1 MNTKEIKQRWEK
13 IFNEASELLYNNLKE
28 GESLNIN
35 LSAEETDFIRLNN
48 AKVRQASTVEQGD
61 LALEIHHGHK
71 KSELGVPLTLSS
83 ELNKEALASSLK
95 SLQEEVRSLPDDPF
109 LIPMTN
115 EGESHTQMDGS
126 LPATDNFVKATVE
139 ACHGS
144 DLAGYLT
151 SGTSIRAN
159 SNSLGQKHWFASDS
173 FFFDYSL
180 YSAKERAVK
189 GSYAGSKFD
198 IAELNTL
205 IKDSK
210 QALEVM
216 DRDKVELKPGK
227 YKAYLAPAAL
237 HEVTGMMGWHA
248 LSGGAYK
255 RGECPL
261 GELYEGKKSF
271 HKSVF
276 MKENFG
282 LGLSPRFNEY
292 GEVAK
297 NEIPL
302 VSGGKMDNLLVSR
315 ETAKEYGMTSNQ
327 SSGSEGPR
335 ALEVG
340 TGSLKREDILKELG
354 TGLFL
359 SNLHYLNWSDKT
371 KGRLTGMTRFGCLWV
386 ENGEIVGPIK
396 DLRFDETLY
405 HIFGQGL
412 ESITDFSEVMM
423 ETSTYGNRS
432 LGGSRVPG
440 LLVNDFSFT
449 L

>member
-1 MNTKEIKQRWEK
+1 MKELKQRWEE
-13 IFNEASELLYNNLKE
+13 IFRTSSDTLYNELKE
-28 GESLNIN
+28 GETLNLN
-35 LSAEETDFIRLNN
+35 FSAENTDFIRLNN
-48 AKVRQASTVEQGD
+48 AKVRQASTVEQGE
-61 LALEIHHGHK
+61 LALELHLGNK
-71 KSELGVPLTLSS
+71 KSEVGVPVS
-83 ELNKEALASSLK
+83 LNKEQNTELLVATLK

-109 LIPMTN
+109 LSPMTN
-115 EGESHTQMDGS
+115 EGESHTEMEGS
-126 LPATDNFVKATVE
+126 IPTSDSFVKATVE
-139 ACHGS
+139 ACDGS

-151 SGTSIRAN
+151 SGTSMRAN

-198 IAELNTL
+198 VRELNTL
-205 IKDSK
+205 IKESR

-261 GELYEGKKSF
+261 ADLFEGKQNF
-271 HKSVF
+271 HSSVT

-282 LGLSPRFNEY
+282 LGLSPRFNEF
-292 GEVAK
+292 GEVASEVQ
-297 NEIPL
+297 NL
-302 VSGGKMDNLLVSR
+302 VTKGKMDNLLVSR
-315 ETAKEYGMTSNQ
+315 ETAKEYGLTSNQ
-327 SSGSEGPR
+327 ASGGEAPR
-335 ALEVG
+335 ALEVE
-340 TGSLKREDILKELG
+340 TGNLKREDILKELG
-354 TGLFL
+354 TGLYL
-359 SNLHYLNWSDKT
+359 SNLHYLNWSDKN

-405 HIFGQGL
+405 HIFGTGLQG
-412 ESITDFSEVMM
+412 ITDFSEVMM
-423 ETSTYGNRS
+423 ETGTYGSRS
-432 LGGSRVPG
+432 LGGSKVPG